1 MAVSHIRDSKRG
13 EHYGGGSLDEV
24 IKKHSPLF
32 TEKLGTLSGYKAK
45 IQVDPMAVPR
55 FCKARSV
62 PYSIKVK
69 VEEELTRLVAE
80 GILEPVTFSDWE
92 PLL

>member
-1 MAVSHIRDSKRG
+1 MVGD
-13 EHYGGGSLDEV
+13 SLDEV

-55 FCKARSV
+55 FCKATS
-62 PYSIKVK
+62 PIQ
-69 VEEELTRLVAE
+69 
-80 GILEPVTFSDWE
+80 
-92 PLL
+92 